1 MEIWNHATLN
11 TSKKGTPHSAVPE
24 VVSLNDLM
32 RLEEWEGTR
41 YYERQRLFCY
51 LIRRFSQLE
60 KGGEK
65 KHWWELDTRL
75 LDYFRDSMH
84 IKEHDLIERVSRYT
98 HTTYNAL
105 AVNWSRHIP
114 LLMCLIFQQCCSVS
128 FNRQQNW

>member
-65 KHWWELDTRL
+65 KHWWEANKQDGLKRARHETSRL
-75 LDYFRDSMH
+75 F
-84 IKEHDLIERVSRYT
+84 
-98 HTTYNAL
+98 
-105 AVNWSRHIP
+105 
-114 LLMCLIFQQCCSVS
+114 
-128 FNRQQNW
+128 